1 MSSDLL
7 PDQLSEPSWFSL
19 THVSVQLKSA
29 VPQCGQCLSPL
40 KQQLDEGAGGGE
52 GPVGGEE
59 DTNKVGLPVLRVQQV
74 GDQALQGGGL
84 QPAHLHRVV
93 LGEAEGCR
101 GLCHV

>member
-1 MSSDLL
+1 MSCVCFQTSC
-7 PDQLSEPSWFSL
+7 LSPHGFCSHMSQINSSL
-19 THVSVQLKSA
+19 QFLSVDS
-29 VPQCGQCLSPL
+29 VSPL

-59 DTNKVGLPVLRVQQV
+59 DWDKVGLPVLRVQQV
-74 GDQALQGGGL
+74 GDQTLQCGGL

-101 GLCHV
+101 GLCRV